1 MKHSAPVSLFFLTRN
16 LKSMSF
22 LRDKWAS
29 VLNHFR
35 RRVVDGLINCH
46 LRALG
51 LFYKQ
56 RPVPLKYWQFF
67 YLPLAILSGCSD
79 PLFPNPDRLRTSGK
93 SLSIR
98 PLKELLR
105 HDLLGDM
112 VSRRR
117 YHHFFVAGNSGGSA
131 EDHYRMWSRSE
142 YSIASEGSS
151 GQSVSDKEFC
161 FAAFT

>member
-22 LRDKWAS
+22 LRDKGAS

-56 RPVPLKYWQFF
+56 RP
-67 YLPLAILSGCSD
+67 SCS
-79 PLFPNPDRLRTSGK
+79 
-93 SLSIR
+93 
-98 PLKELLR
+98 E
-105 HDLLGDM
+105 
-112 VSRRR
+112 
-117 YHHFFVAGNSGGSA
+117 FV
-131 EDHYRMWSRSE
+131 
-142 YSIASEGSS
+142 
-151 GQSVSDKEFC
+151 GQDTQS
-161 FAAFT
+161 